1 MTGLLILNNYMKE
14 IKEILVQEFDI
25 KNSMAIPKMTK
36 IVVNAGTGDLYK
48 TKETYQK
55 FINDL
60 AAITGQ
66 KPKVQP
72 ARLSVAGFSLR
83 AGTPVGLSVTLR
95 GIRMYDFYQKL
106 VSMVLPRLRDFRGV
120 PVKSFDNAG
129 NYTLGIREHTIF
141 TEIDLGKSDK
151 PRSLE
156 DTIVTNTKNKE
167 QSKRLLELLGM
178 PFEK

>member
-1 MTGLLILNNYMKE
+1 M
-14 IKEILVQEFDI
+14 
-25 KNSMAIPKMTK
+25 
-36 IVVNAGTGDLYK
+36 
-48 TKETYQK
+48 
-55 FINDL
+55 
-60 AAITGQ
+60 
-66 KPKVQP
+66 QP
-72 ARLSVAGFSLR
+72 ALLSVAGFSLR
-83 AGTPVGLSVTLR
+83 AGTRVGLSVTLR

-156 DTIVTNTKNKE
+156 VTIVTNTKNKE